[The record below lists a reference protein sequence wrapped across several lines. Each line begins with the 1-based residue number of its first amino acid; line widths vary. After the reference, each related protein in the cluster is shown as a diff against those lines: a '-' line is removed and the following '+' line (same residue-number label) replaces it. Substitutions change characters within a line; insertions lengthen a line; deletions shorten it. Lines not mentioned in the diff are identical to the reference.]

1 MSQEEKTQAGAT
13 VMRLGNMPLDASQA
27 TRVIHSVGWDAG
39 NAHAAKHGRSVWTA
53 DDFNAAARASNRL
66 MVQFGLA
73 PASTAKKIQ
82 VKRRVQ
88 S

>member
-1 MSQEEKTQAGAT
+1 MSGV
-13 VMRLGNMPLDASQA
+13 VMKVGNMPLDAAQA
-27 TRVIHSVGWDAG
+27 YKVIHSVGWDAG

-53 DDFNAAARASNRL
+53 EDYNAAARASNRL

-73 PASTAKKIQ
+73 PAPRAKKIQ
-82 VKRRVQ
+82 VQ